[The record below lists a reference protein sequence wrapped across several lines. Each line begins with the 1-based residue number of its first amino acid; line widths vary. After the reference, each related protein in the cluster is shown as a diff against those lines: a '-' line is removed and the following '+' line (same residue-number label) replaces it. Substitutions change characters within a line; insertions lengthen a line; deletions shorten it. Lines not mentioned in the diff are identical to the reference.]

1 MSSLRASSLV
11 LALLLTA
18 TADGASGN
26 APLGKRI
33 EPFALKDVLGTTRSL
48 DDWKDRKAVVVVF
61 LGTDC
66 PLARLY
72 GPKLSQLAR
81 AYQGKQVQFVGIDA
95 NQQDSLAQIGHYV
108 RTAKIEFPVL
118 KDLGNKVADRFG
130 AVRTPE
136 VFLLDQS
143 RVVRYRGPI
152 DDQFGVGVARGKAVH
167 NYLEDALD
175 AVLGG
180 KPVATAFEEPVG
192 CRIGRI
198 NQRPAKGDVTYSNQV
213 ARILQARCVGCHQAG
228 EIAPFSLT
236 SYGDAVG
243 WAETIREVVRDQRM
257 PPWFANPQYGKFQ
270 NDCRLTDDE
279 KRLLN
284 EWIDNGVPE
293 GGPALLP
300 KQTRF
305 AEGWRIPKPDFI
317 VKMPQPYKVVAKGVI
332 EYQYFIVDPG
342 FKHDVWVRAAEN
354 RPGNRSVVHHMA
366 LFYMPPGQIE
376 LEPADLLFRTVAAF
390 TPGTPPLMPPDGIAR
405 RVPAGSKLVFQMHY
419 TPNGTEQLD
428 QSEVAL
434 VFADPQKVKKEL
446 SMGVVVN
453 FKLEVPP
460 NEPNYHVDAAESF
473 DEDTL
478 VYAFLPHMH
487 LRGKSFRFTAAYPDG
502 HKEVLLD
509 VPRYDFNWQNVYW
522 LAQPKLLPAGARL
535 ECAATYDNS
544 ENNLANPDPTRTV
557 HWGDQTSDEMFVGS
571 YYSVPAE
578 QDLSLGSPP
587 VARLGNHR
595 YEAVFKYRPT
605 HPAKTVHLA
614 GTFNDWNQKSLPMTG
629 PDREGAFTTKL
640 ELPEGYH
647 EYKFLV
653 DGHVWKTDP
662 GNGTHTDS
670 EHNSVLA
677 VGALTPPSIAQSA
690 GGTYKVLFC
699 YRPATVA
706 KEIYLSG
713 SFNKWNPTGQKM
725 SGPDSDG
732 YYKAAVKLP
741 EGRHE
746 YKFVL
751 DGKVWKSDPSNPIQ
765 NGPTHNSVL
774 ALKP

>member
-1 MSSLRASSLV
+1 MSSLGTSSFLV
-11 LALLLTA
+11 ALLLTA
-18 TADGASGN
+18 TADPANS
-26 APLGKRI
+26 PVGKRVD
-33 EPFALKDVLGTTRSL
+33 PFALKDVWGTTHSL
-48 DDWKDRKAVVVVF
+48 DDWKEKKAIVVVF

-72 GPKLSQLAR
+72 GPKLSQLAQSYR
-81 AYQGKQVQFVGIDA
+81 AKAVQFVGIDS
-95 NQQDSLAQIGHYV
+95 NQQDSLAQIAHYV
-108 RTAKIEFPVL
+108 RAWKIDFPVL
-118 KDLGNKVADRFG
+118 KDPGNKVADQFA

-143 RVVRYRGPI
+143 RMIRYRGQI
-152 DDQFGVGVARGKAVH
+152 DDQFCVGIARGKAVH
-167 NYLEDALD
+167 NYLHDALD
-175 AVLGG
+175 AVLAG
-180 KPVATAFEEPVG
+180 KPVATAFKESVG
-192 CRIGRI
+192 CRIGRL
-198 NQRPAKGDVTYSNQV
+198 NQRPTKGDVTYSNQI

-257 PPWFANPQYGKFQ
+257 PPWFANPKYGKFQ
-270 NDCRLTDDE
+270 NDCRLTDGE
-279 KRLLN
+279 KRLIN

-293 GGPALLP
+293 GDRSQLP
-300 KQTRF
+300 RAIPF
-305 AEGWRIPKPDFI
+305 AEGWRIPKPDLI
-317 VKMPQPYKVVAKGVI
+317 VKMPKPYKVAAKGII

-376 LEPADLLFRTVAAF
+376 MEPADLLFRTVAAF

-434 VFADPQKVKKEL
+434 VFADPKKVRKEL

-460 NEPNYHVDAAESF
+460 NEPNYHVAAAESF

-522 LAQPKLLPAGARL
+522 LAEPKLLPAGARL

-571 YYSVPAE
+571 YYSVPAD
-578 QDLSLGSPP
+578 QDLLLGPPRVVRLGS
-587 VARLGNHR
+587 HR
-595 YEAVFKYRPT
+595 YEAMFKFRPKNA
-605 HPAKTVHLA
+605 AKTVHLA
-614 GTFNDWNQKSLPMTG
+614 GTFNDWSQKSLPMAG
-629 PDREGAFTTKL
+629 PDRDGWFTTRIAVA
-640 ELPEGYH
+640 EGYH

-653 DGHVWKTDP
+653 DGHVWKCDP
-662 GNGTHTDS
+662 GNSVQTDS
-670 EHNSVLA
+670 DHNSVLS
-677 VGALTPPSIAQSA
+677 VGDLTPPNVAHGD
-690 GGTYKVLFC
+690 GGTYEVLFR
-699 YRPATVA
+699 YRPAGTA
-706 KEIYLSG
+706 KAIFLAG
-713 SFNKWNPTGQKM
+713 SFNKWNPTGHKM
-725 SGPDSDG
+725 SGPDPDG
-732 YYKAAVKLP
+732 YYQALLKLP

-746 YKFVL
+746 YKFVI

-765 NGPTHNSVL
+765 IGPHHNSVL